1 MNCIVL
7 FEWQS
12 MNMAFNKNSYWNLE
26 MVKMVL
32 TLCGT
37 FINRSHRNNLYKRTE
52 ELESVKE
59 MSLQKIVKSSSDKEN
74 KVELFEYLV
83 SEICK
88 NWHSK

>member
-7 FEWQS
+7 FERQS
-12 MNMAFNKNSYWNLE
+12 MNMAFIKNSYWNLE

-37 FINRSHRNNLYKRTE
+37 FINQGHQNNLYKRTE

-59 MSLQKIVKSSSDKEN
+59 LSLLKNCQKF
-74 KVELFEYLV
+74 LR
-83 SEICK
+83 
-88 NWHSK
+88 